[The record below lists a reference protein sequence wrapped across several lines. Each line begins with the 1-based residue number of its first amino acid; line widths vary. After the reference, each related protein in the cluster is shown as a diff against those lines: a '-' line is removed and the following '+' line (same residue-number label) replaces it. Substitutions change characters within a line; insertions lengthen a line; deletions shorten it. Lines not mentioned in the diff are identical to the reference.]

1 MIMENEIKKPGNTL
15 EQYNQAV
22 KRCRD
27 LFEKKST
34 DYGTYPLMILRE
46 ISLVD
51 QIFIK
56 LARVRTLQ
64 EKERKK
70 EEKKVSDTKSDDII
84 GTINYCIIALM
95 RRKHGDDL
103 LNMKTDE
110 IMVLYDTFIT
120 QIRDLMLAKN
130 SDYGEA
136 WRDMKQES
144 FIDLSLAK
152 LHRIQSIHNNNEQ
165 LLASEGVNANYHD
178 IVNYNIFALIL
189 IAEGK
194 HTG

>member
-1 MIMENEIKKPGNTL
+1 MNMENETLKSGNTL

-51 QIFIK
+51 QIYIK

-70 EEKKVSDTKSDDII
+70 EEKKVADTKDDDII
-84 GTINYCIIALM
+84 GTVNYCIIALM
-95 RRKHGDDL
+95 RRKHGDNL

-110 IMVLYDTFIT
+110 IMELYDSFVT

-136 WRDMKQES
+136 WRNMKQES

-152 LHRIQSIHNNNEQ
+152 LYRIQSIHNNNEE

-178 IVNYNIFALIL
+178 IVNYNIFSLIL

-194 HTG
+194 HTA